1 MVSQLNTVFHILERY
16 HPIPKLMRPVS
27 WWEDMLEYLHNALAD
42 LSPETLEDDVGI
54 GFGHSAARGVGE
66 VGSENDVVERERDG
80 RAMGQM

>member
-1 MVSQLNTVFHILERY
+1 
-16 HPIPKLMRPVS
+16 
-27 WWEDMLEYLHNALAD
+27 MLEYLHNALAD